1 MAHYHIRFS
10 WRFRWEFDEICRYI
24 HYELKNPPAVENLNL
39 LLHKKVLILVI
50 YPYSFPTFDSYSKS
64 KRYFIIK
71 NYTFIYSINELS
83 KTVYLERCLYSK
95 SNLNDKK

>member
-10 WRFRWEFDEICRYI
+10 WRFRWEFDEICNFIR
-24 HYELKNPPAVENLNL
+24 YELQNPIAAENFVNL
-39 LLHKKVLILVI
+39 YLKKILILKL

-95 SNLNDKK
+95 SNLNNKK